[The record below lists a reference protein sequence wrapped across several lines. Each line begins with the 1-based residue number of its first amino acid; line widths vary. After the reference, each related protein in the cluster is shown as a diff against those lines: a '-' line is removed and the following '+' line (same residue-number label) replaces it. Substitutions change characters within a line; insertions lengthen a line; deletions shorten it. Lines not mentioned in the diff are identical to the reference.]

1 MYRTLITTTQALLST
16 HFKTTKNLFYHFHSV
31 SVRGGEGGGGGRWG
45 KPPTKFSKWGGLDR
59 MLIFRGE
66 LRLVP

>member
-31 SVRGGEGGGGGRWG
+31 SVRGGEGGGGEDGVNLLPNFQNG
-45 KPPTKFSKWGGLDR
+45 GGLT
-59 MLIFRGE
+59 GC
-66 LRLVP
+66 

>member
-31 SVRGGEGGGGGRWG
+31 SVRGGEGGGGGGGGGRWG
-45 KPPTKFSKWGGLDR
+45 KPPSKFSKWEGA
-59 MLIFRGE
+59 
-66 LRLVP
+66 